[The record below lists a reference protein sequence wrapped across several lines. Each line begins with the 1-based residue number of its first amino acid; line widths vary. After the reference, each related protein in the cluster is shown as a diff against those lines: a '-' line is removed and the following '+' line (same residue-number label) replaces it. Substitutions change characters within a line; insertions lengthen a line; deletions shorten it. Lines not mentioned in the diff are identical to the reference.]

1 MIRHLIKN
9 NMKLMFRNPANL
21 FLFIAG
27 PLLVLSV
34 LASAF
39 SSLLESYKKQEP
51 FVAGYRLA
59 EASFYAAGVETLK
72 AVAKEADMTFEE
84 YPKGEP
90 KELMD
95 SHDLKV
101 FVDFGEET
109 CVVWKR
115 EDAKMEG
122 QTVEYLLNS
131 YVLEVDRGKLKFMS
145 AMAGQGNPGENPL
158 PGAEESMPEEGA
170 GNAPQEEFSLDMRH
184 PNFMPA
190 INSTDYYG
198 IVEVVYFGWCALV
211 CAAGILGN
219 EKKYGI
225 RKKYQVAGMSQLQVY
240 LGRLIPMFL
249 VVLICESIAAVIS
262 LAFLDVHWGDF
273 LQSAAVMI
281 LMVLAASAF
290 ELMLYALTDSMV
302 LSIILSFAIVWVWG
316 FFGGTFET
324 YIFSGASKQ
333 LKLLSPIYYGNRALT
348 ELSCMGHSD
357 FVVGSILVSAGMAVV
372 CSILAV
378 LFGMARKR
386 G

>member
-34 LASAF
+34 LSSAF
-39 SSLLESYKKQEP
+39 SSLLESYEKQEP
-51 FVAGYRLA
+51 FTVGYRLA
-59 EASFYAAGVETLK
+59 EGSFYAAGMETLK
-72 AVAKEADMTFEE
+72 AVAKDADVTFEE
-84 YPKGEP
+84 YPEGEP

-95 SHDLKV
+95 SHDFKV
-101 FVDFGEET
+101 FVDFQEET
-109 CVVWKR
+109 CVIWKR
-115 EDAKMEG
+115 EDAKVEG
-122 QTVEYLLNS
+122 QTVEYLLNT
-131 YVLEVDRGKLKFMS
+131 YVLEADRGKLKFMT

-158 PGAEESMPEEGA
+158 PGAGESMEEEA
-170 GNAPQEEFSLDMRH
+170 MDNPPQEEFSLDLRR
-184 PNFMPA
+184 PEFMPA

-249 VVLICESIAAVIS
+249 VVLICEAIAAVIS
-262 LAFLDVHWGDF
+262 ATILDVHWGDF
-273 LQSAAVMI
+273 LQSAVVMI

-302 LSIILSFAIVWVWG
+302 LSIILSFSIVWVWG

-324 YIFSGASKQ
+324 YIFSSAPKQ

-357 FVVGSILVSAGMAVV
+357 FVVSSLLVSAGMVIG
-372 CSILAV
+372 CSALAV